1 MYSPWSRYLTL
12 AVTLF
17 VAACTCDSSSPFG
30 RPSRGTS
37 LSADIL
43 DPAGALE
50 VHVIVGLSEVQGDPY
65 PRELGLTFF
74 DPVLGTPSP
83 LAGHI
88 QHVRLL
94 DGALNVV
101 QEIKTYPGD
110 SNSIGAETV
119 KFSSAENPRYEAMR
133 QLFLS
138 GKTTLEVATDLPGQ
152 ERIRVALPNAK
163 ETGWVKPSGC
173 Y

>member
-1 MYSPWSRYLTL
+1 MRLSWSRYLPL

-43 DPAGALE
+43 DSAGTLE

-65 PRELGLTFF
+65 PRELGVNFL
-74 DPVLGTPSP
+74 DPVFGTPSP

-94 DGALNVV
+94 DDALNVV
-101 QEIKTYPGD
+101 QEITTYAGAAYT
-110 SNSIGAETV
+110 SSILAENV
-119 KFSSAENPRYEAMR
+119 KFPSSENGRYEAMR

-138 GKTTLEVATDLPGQ
+138 GKTTLEIETDLPGQ
-152 ERIRVALPNAK
+152 
-163 ETGWVKPSGC
+163 
-173 Y
+173 